1 MMFQVLFQVN
11 KRPDFES
18 MKAKGKRI
26 NNENQSTVKY
36 IKYKKQ
42 ERDQLYYMGI
52 MPAKEVNN
60 NMVLVVSINHCS
72 YWTLRPNLSLFM
84 LKLFIL
90 NNTYQNVNNNR
101 FQYICTSLFLT
112 STLFAFTVLL
122 VRSPVGA
129 PGFWAAFY
137 LNEAFHQPP

>member
-1 MMFQVLFQVN
+1 MFQVLFQVN

-26 NNENQSTVKY
+26 NNENQSTVKF
-36 IKYKKQ
+36 INYKKQ

-60 NMVLVVSINHCS
+60 NMVLVVSINQRS
-72 YWTLRPNLSLFM
+72 YWTLRPNLSLCM
-84 LKLFIL
+84 LRLFIL

-122 VRSPVGA
+122 VRSPVRA
-129 PGFWAAFY
+129 PGFWGSF
-137 LNEAFHQPP
+137 LP